1 MTAPSEICCL
11 LNPEAIYA
19 NNEIILP
26 DVEVHGLEYHYVL
39 AQYTDVLHSKIFSA
53 TCDVLINTTSTQ
65 RGSGNMT
72 TTPALPLKASTTFRR
87 AFR

>member
-26 DVEVHGLEYHYVL
+26 HVEVHGLEYHYVL

-53 TCDVLINTTSTQ
+53 TCDTLTLQVPREDLEI
-65 RGSGNMT
+65 
-72 TTPALPLKASTTFRR
+72 
-87 AFR
+87 